1 MMRFV
6 LPERAPVSP
15 NNSGRRDQDR
25 RLVVCDQD
33 ACNVTNHRL
42 AVPSFLCIQMRPAKS
57 TGWSCVCDLGSL
69 ARADLRLLI
78 TTLRGWEVRL
88 ASIFIIIYADLT
100 MNSLLLI
107 YLFYYYLFS
116 QARNNRALMRYI
128 NSGAKSPVT
137 YSVAAETRSTPR
149 RRSNIPLYAF
159 WMHIAAFS

>member
-1 MMRFV
+1 MSRTTDSLF
-6 LPERAPVSP
+6 LPFYVSRC
-15 NNSGRRDQDR
+15 GRRKVPVGAVSATSAR
-25 RLVVCDQD
+25 SPAPIFVCSLRPC
-33 ACNVTNHRL
+33 AAGKCVWL
-42 AVPSFLCIQMRPAKS
+42 AF
-57 TGWSCVCDLGSL
+57 
-69 ARADLRLLI
+69 
-78 TTLRGWEVRL
+78 
-88 ASIFIIIYADLT
+88 FIIIYADLT